1 MSCGSWASFDA
12 SDLNSDRL
20 DPSGPPGGS
29 RVRPWAERTRTCRC
43 HFHDVYCSSWA
54 KGLRP
59 PQCSLKP
66 KRIRPVFQWL
76 TENDVCEFE
85 SSQPG
90 HAISLKSF
98 VGTAEQRHPRGH

>member
-12 SDLNSDRL
+12 LDLDLARL
-20 DPSGPPGGS
+20 DSPRPPGGA
-29 RVRPWAERTRTCRC
+29 RVTPRGERTRTCRC

-85 SSQPG
+85 SYMPSHQVRPSPAHSG
-90 HAISLKSF
+90 
-98 VGTAEQRHPRGH
+98 